1 MEQTLDISWQTIVKV
16 FVAVFILYILFL
28 ARDVLVWFFFGLI
41 ISLLLEPAINFLRKV
56 YVPKVIAV
64 TLVYIII
71 FGILGILIYAS
82 SPIFIFEINQFIK
95 NIPVYFEKINPV
107 LEGLGINVAK
117 NFEDLAI
124 NLLSQLQESS
134 ASVIK
139 AITVFFGGI
148 ASTLLIF
155 IFAFYISLEE
165 RGVEKFLALL
175 VPKKYEESVVSL
187 FEKAQFKVSRWFGA
201 RILACIF
208 VGVASFVVFFLFGV
222 KYSFI
227 LALISGLLTFVPF
240 IGPLI
245 TAVLAL
251 LFVGASSSW
260 LIAVYIVISLTIIQ
274 EVENKLFTPLLM
286 KKFLDLPPILVLMAI
301 LIGGKIFGLLGIIF
315 IVPIFGIIYE
325 FFKEFLER
333 KKADIGLEY

>member
-1 MEQTLDISWQTIVKV
+1 MDISWQTIVKV
-16 FVAVFILYILFL
+16 FVAIFILYILFL

-175 VPKKYEESVVSL
+175 VPKKYEESVVTL

-208 VGVASFVVFFLFGV
+208 VGAASFVVFFLFGV
-222 KYSFI
+222 KYF
-227 LALISGLLTFVPF
+227 
-240 IGPLI
+240 
-245 TAVLAL
+245 
-251 LFVGASSSW
+251 GARY
-260 LIAVYIVISLTIIQ
+260 ANSL
-274 EVENKLFTPLLM
+274 
-286 KKFLDLPPILVLMAI
+286 
-301 LIGGKIFGLLGIIF
+301 
-315 IVPIFGIIYE
+315 
-325 FFKEFLER
+325 
-333 KKADIGLEY
+333 